1 MAVNNKIKAGC
12 LFVVIVWA
20 LYSTRD
26 VYKKGTQWAR
36 DRPGW
41 MEEPYEMRHARG
53 GRTVDQ
59 PIWLDPTFSPPSQEF
74 LAGGGGGY
82 TSGYESR

>member
-26 VYKKGTQWAR
+26 VSKKGKGTGEEFGIGPFRAPYGVL
-36 DRPGW
+36 PG
-41 MEEPYEMRHARG
+41 EQH
-53 GRTVDQ
+53 Q
-59 PIWLDPTFSPPSQEF
+59 QSTFQFAQGLGPSQEF

-82 TSGYESR
+82 SSGYESR